1 MFLYLRLDKLFNMYT
16 KKYLIALLCLPNLLW
31 AQSIDYNTII
41 LPAGAKEISFSEKLV
56 QLAWGNNPENQVL
69 RHQVNIAE
77 YGEKVAKRNFLTQI
91 SATGNI
97 NEFNLD
103 PPKTNNQP
111 IFFPRYN
118 FGATISLGN
127 FFIDPVK
134 VKRAKEETAI
144 ALQNVNSR
152 KLALRAEV
160 LKRYQIYLTNK
171 ELLKV
176 QTDALEDAS
185 ATFSLAEQKFKN
197 GEATIVDFN
206 AALDNLNVRKIQ
218 KITADGEF
226 YISKIAIEE
235 LIGVK
240 LEEVVN

>member
-1 MFLYLRLDKLFNMYT
+1 MCSYLRNSLLILLFSPS
-16 KKYLIALLCLPNLLW
+16 LLF
-31 AQSIDYNTII
+31 AQNVDYNTII
-41 LPAGAKEISFSEKLV
+41 LPAGAKEISFAEKLV
-56 QLAWGNNPENQVL
+56 QLAWANNPENQIL

-77 YGEKVAKRNFLTQI
+77 YSEKVAKRNFLTQI

-127 FFIDPVK
+127 LFVDPVK

-144 ALQNVNSR
+144 ALQNINSR
-152 KLALRAEV
+152 KIALRAEV
-160 LKRYQIYLTNK
+160 LRKYQIYLTNK

-185 ATFSLAEQKFKN
+185 ASFSLAEQKFKN

-206 AALDNLNVRKIQ
+206 AALENFNVRKIQ

-226 YISKIAIEE
+226 YISKIGVEE

-240 LEEVVN
+240 LEEVAN